1 VVFCI
6 AVWDSEV
13 IHGSIK
19 QPDGSSAYRS
29 FYLWGPGKIAKLQCD
44 MSAMFSPEMFG
55 EFAVPGLTEQCEWL
69 DHSLYHL
76 DGTQALCHLD
86 QLLGIDGLDA
96 VEWTPQAG
104 IETGGSPRWYDLY
117 RRILTAGKS
126 VQAVNVEP
134 GEILPLLDAIGGRGV
149 YLITQFG
156 SEREAEEMADKVEP
170 YR

>member
-1 VVFCI
+1 
-6 AVWDSEV
+6 
-13 IHGSIK
+13 
-19 QPDGSSAYRS
+19 
-29 FYLWGPGKIAKLQCD
+29 